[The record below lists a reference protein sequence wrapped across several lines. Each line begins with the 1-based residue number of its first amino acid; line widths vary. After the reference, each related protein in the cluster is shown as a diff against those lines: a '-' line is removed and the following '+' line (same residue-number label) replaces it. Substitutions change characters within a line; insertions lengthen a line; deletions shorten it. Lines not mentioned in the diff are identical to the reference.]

1 MSVFNARLG
10 RRDFSCWLYF
20 SDKSSR
26 WRFNNPRFASFT
38 VKLPTF
44 NDTLLVRLFLAFLTV
59 ANLTIWEPNAVAE
72 INFIP
77 CLFHSVTEIP
87 WPGCRM
93 TRACTSFHEVI
104 SRRCGFSTLFLTA
117 LVGIAVAV
125 SFCCPLK
132 LRPWWS
138 NLPQY
143 LRSGIVA
150 SGIVIAFRALELQ
163 AKR

>member
-1 MSVFNARLG
+1 VAFIFFFGSSKQMSVFNARLG

-72 INFIP
+72 INFNSLP
-77 CLFHSVTEIP
+77 
-87 WPGCRM
+87 
-93 TRACTSFHEVI
+93 
-104 SRRCGFSTLFLTA
+104 
-117 LVGIAVAV
+117 V
-125 SFCCPLK
+125 SFGNGDTLTR
-132 LRPWWS
+132 L
-138 NLPQY
+138 
-143 LRSGIVA
+143 
-150 SGIVIAFRALELQ
+150 
-163 AKR
+163 